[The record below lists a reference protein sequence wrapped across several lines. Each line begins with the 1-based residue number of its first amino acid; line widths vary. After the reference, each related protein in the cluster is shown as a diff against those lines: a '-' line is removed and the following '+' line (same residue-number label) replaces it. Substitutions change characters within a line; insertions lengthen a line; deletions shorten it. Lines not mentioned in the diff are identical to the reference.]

1 MSSILMILALTM
13 GLDPEAGATASRAD
27 DNPIVVID
35 TSMGP
40 ITVALDAK
48 NSPKTTENFL
58 RYVDDKFFDGL
69 TFHRVIPG
77 FMIQGG
83 GLDENLREKEEGK
96 RPPIRN
102 EHGNGLNNDK
112 GTIAMA
118 RPASSSSTIR
128 TMRSSTREQGTPF
141 SARSSTG
148 WTWSTR
154 SPACARAP
162 SARRTEGVRWAMSRS
177 IRSSS
182 RAFGGRTRVSGSWG
196 GKTRPGGTLDRP
208 RRGL

>member
-118 RPASSSSTIR
+118 RTSDPHSATSQFFINLKDNGFLD
-128 TMRSSTREQGTPF
+128 QGAGYAVF
-141 SARSSTG
+141 GKVIGGMDVVDKIA
-148 WTWSTR
+148 
-154 SPACARAP
+154 
-162 SARRTEGVRWAMSRS
+162 GVRTGSKRPAD
-177 IRSSS
+177 
-182 RAFGGRTRVSGSWG
+182 GGRPMGDVPVDPVFIKSV
-196 GKTRPGGTLDRP
+196 
-208 RRGL
+208 RRKDKS

>member
-1 MSSILMILALTM
+1 MSSILMILALAL
-13 GLDPEAGATASRAD
+13 GLGPEAGATASRAD

-58 RYVDDKFFDGL
+58 RYVDDKYFDGL

-83 GLDENLREKEEGK
+83 GRDENLKEKEEGK
-96 RPPIRN
+96 RAPIRN
-102 EHGNGLNNDK
+102 EHGNGLTNDR

-118 RPASSSSTIR
+118 RTPDPHSATSEFFINLKDNAFLD
-128 TMRSSTREQGTPF
+128 QGAGYAVF
-141 SARSSTG
+141 GKVIGGMDVVDKIA
-148 WTWSTR
+148 
-154 SPACARAP
+154 
-162 SARRTEGVRWAMSRS
+162 GVRTGSKRRGDGRGAMGDVPVDPVVIKS
-177 IRSSS
+177 IRRKDKS
-182 RAFGGRTRVSGSWG
+182 
-196 GKTRPGGTLDRP
+196 
-208 RRGL
+208 

>member
-1 MSSILMILALTM
+1 MSSILMILALAT
-13 GLDPEAGATASRAD
+13 GLGPEAGATASRAD

-40 ITVALDAK
+40 ITVELDAK

-58 RYVDDKFFDGL
+58 RYVDDKYYDGL
-69 TFHRVIPG
+69 IFHRVISG

-102 EHGNGLNNDK
+102 EHGNGLTNDR

-118 RPASSSSTIR
+118 RTSDPHSATSQFFINHNDNGAR
-128 TMRSSTREQGTPF
+128 GLDQGAGYAVF
-141 SARSSTG
+141 GKVIGGMDVVDKIA
-148 WTWSTR
+148 
-154 SPACARAP
+154 
-162 SARRTEGVRWAMSRS
+162 GVRTGSKRPADGGRPMGDVPVDPVYIKS
-177 IRSSS
+177 IRRKDKS
-182 RAFGGRTRVSGSWG
+182 
-196 GKTRPGGTLDRP
+196 
-208 RRGL
+208 